1 MQSGPHPWGVG
12 GVWAG
17 YTCGQE
23 ELQVHRGLNEHRP
36 VEGQQ
41 VLPASLLAALLFLF
55 HVKYSIHS
63 YSYVLQ

>member
-1 MQSGPHPWGVG
+1 MGCGRGVG
-12 GVWAG
+12 GVHLWTRGAPG
-17 YTCGQE
+17 AW
-23 ELQVHRGLNEHRP
+23 GLNEHRP

-55 HVKYSIHS
+55 HVKYSVHS